1 MKAIYQVL
9 NNLLFLPCMN
19 NKITFNAPILCVDL
33 SLRILNMEQ
42 TI

>member
-1 MKAIYQVL
+1 MKAIYQIL
-9 NNLLFLPCMN
+9 NSLLFLPYMN
-19 NKITFNAPILCVDL
+19 NKIILNVPILCVDH